1 MIFCLVAPR
10 LENRSR
16 MRSLELVVASHFNT
30 FDYVAFRCRRNS
42 SHTLTITQ
50 FDVTAFLTRL
60 TCLSFSLS
68 LSLGLCLSLSI
79 CLPLSL
85 FRFSFSFCFF
95 SSFLIGFFHNFN
107 KNFFFS
113 FSFFSLSFFSL
124 SLSSRL
130 LVVVSS
136 RYSYLDCLALMCK
149 STTISLFHASLFDA
163 CAGRDCMIRD
173 FMIRD
178 FDII

>member
-113 FSFFSLSFFSL
+113 FSFFSLSLFFLSL
-124 SLSSRL
+124 SLL
-130 LVVVSS
+130 GCWL
-136 RYSYLDCLALMCK
+136 
-149 STTISLFHASLFDA
+149 
-163 CAGRDCMIRD
+163 
-173 FMIRD
+173 
-178 FDII
+178 

>member
-1 MIFCLVAPR
+1 LI
-10 LENRSR
+10 
-16 MRSLELVVASHFNT
+16 
-30 FDYVAFRCRRNS
+30 
-42 SHTLTITQ
+42 
-50 FDVTAFLTRL
+50 AFLVE
-60 TCLSFSLS
+60 F
-68 LSLGLCLSLSI
+68 
-79 CLPLSL
+79 
-85 FRFSFSFCFF
+85 
-95 SSFLIGFFHNFN
+95 
-107 KNFFFS
+107 
-113 FSFFSLSFFSL
+113 SFFSL